1 MTQQDRLDSLAVQ
14 LSSTGISN
22 HNLRSHIPLIH
33 LSSFN
38 SSPSPGIVLQSLNSS
53 SQLLCW
59 DPCPCLG
66 FVCLWQGLS
75 DSHSTWAATDQ
86 LLTLSLKCF
95 SSDSDTCPN
104 MGSDPCFSSPLAKG
118 RSGPTNTPIF
128 PPRSFTY
135 QVLCGSIY
143 SFPLVRSSCLCSAGV
158 LHVLLCLKVY
168 S

>member
-22 HNLRSHIPLIH
+22 HNLLSHIPLIH

-95 SSDSDTCPN
+95 SSDSDSCPDV
-104 MGSDPCFSSPLAKG
+104 GIRPLLQSPHPLRA
-118 RSGPTNTPIF
+118 GP
-128 PPRSFTY
+128 
-135 QVLCGSIY
+135 
-143 SFPLVRSSCLCSAGV
+143 
-158 LHVLLCLKVY
+158 VLLTLLFFSPSSFILPTFAWLYVFF
-168 S
+168 STG